1 MSENICGPEVKVWST
16 FWPLTEPVSGSGSC
30 PGRWEEG
37 PVVAR
42 GPELADLEGRL
53 HRQLE
58 GLGRAGG
65 DRDLEGV
72 GEVGDRL
79 VVGVGQQQLD
89 AVLLAGVGRLVAE
102 ADHEVVLADGL
113 LLVGGDRVGQRV
125 AAARTTA

>member
-1 MSENICGPEVKVWST
+1 
-16 FWPLTEPVSGSGSC
+16 
-30 PGRWEEG
+30 
-37 PVVAR
+37 
-42 GPELADLEGRL
+42 
-53 HRQLE
+53 LE

-79 VVGVGQQQLD
+79 VLGVGQQQLD

-102 ADHEVVLADGL
+102 ADHEVVLADRL
-113 LLVGGDRVGQRV
+113 LLVGGDRVGHRV